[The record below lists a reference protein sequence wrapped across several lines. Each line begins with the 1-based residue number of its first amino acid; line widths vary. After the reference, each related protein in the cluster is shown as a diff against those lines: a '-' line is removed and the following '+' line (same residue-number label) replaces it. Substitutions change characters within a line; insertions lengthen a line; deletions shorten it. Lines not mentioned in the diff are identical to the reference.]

1 MTDAG
6 RVRVDPSPM
15 RAAMARR
22 MSASKRE
29 APHFYVSTEI
39 EMDRL
44 LDAVRDANAGKPD
57 EAKATVTAWLLRGV
71 AETLVAHPAF
81 NAVWDGDAVY
91 QVEALNIGVAIALD
105 DGLIAPAILDCRD
118 RSVDELAAAL
128 ADLVARARGGRLRS
142 AEISAGTFTLSN
154 LGMFAVT
161 SFTAIV
167 TPPQVAILATGR
179 TEARAVVRDGE
190 VVVRRV
196 MTATL
201 SADHRVVDG
210 AAAARFLG
218 DLKDQLEDPSTLDAG
233 AARHGSR

>member
-1 MTDAG
+1 MTIEG

-15 RAAMARR
+15 RAAIARR

-29 APHFYVSTEI
+29 APHFYVATDI
-39 EMDRL
+39 EMDAL
-44 LDAVRDANAGKPD
+44 LDAVRAGNEGKPD
-57 EAKATVTAWLLRGV
+57 GARATLTAWLLRAV
-71 AETLVAHPAF
+71 ADTLAAHPAF

-91 QVEALNIGVAIALD
+91 QVDALNLGVAIALE
-105 DGLIAPAILDCRD
+105 DGLIAPALLDCRG
-118 RSVDELAAAL
+118 RSVDELAAGL
-128 ADLVARARGGRLRS
+128 ADLVTRARGGRLRS

-154 LGMFAVT
+154 LGMFPVT

-179 TEARAVVRDGE
+179 TEPRAVVRDGA
-190 VVVRRV
+190 VTVRQV

-210 AAAARFLG
+210 AAAARFLA
-218 DLKDQLEDPSTLDAG
+218 DLKARIEDPAG
-233 AARHGSR
+233 LA